1 MKFSIGSIIGISIAL
16 FVASI
21 VLPLALTEFVG
32 ISTGN
37 ASVDT
42 ILTTLIPV
50 VAAISIVAGLV
61 KQSDMND

>member
-1 MKFSIGSIIGISIAL
+1 MKFNIATIIGISIAL

-50 VAAISIVAGLV
+50 VASVAIVAGLV
-61 KQSDMND
+61 KQADINE